1 MLAWATRPRW
11 STCPS
16 GSLSVPGQP
25 RRADPAAAGPA
36 QALMLRRVESGP
48 GAAVARCVYD
58 VLAAAEGRGVITP
71 AQRSQLHAEVAAK
84 LPAL

>member
-1 MLAWATRPRW
+1 
-11 STCPS
+11 
-16 GSLSVPGQP
+16 
-25 RRADPAAAGPA
+25 
-36 QALMLRRVESGP
+36 MLRRVESGP